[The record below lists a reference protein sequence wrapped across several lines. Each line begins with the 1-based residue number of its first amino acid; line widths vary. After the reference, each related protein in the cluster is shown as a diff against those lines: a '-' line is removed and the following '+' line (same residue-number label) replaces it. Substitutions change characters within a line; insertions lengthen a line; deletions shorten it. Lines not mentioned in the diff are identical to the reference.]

1 MAGGGGPNSVN
12 GGLVVTLDAADKIS
26 FSSGSVTWTDLSGN
40 NHSGSMTTGTMGTVS
55 GSESA
60 IAFNGSSDF
69 VTMSTISDTTTL
81 SVEMWINRGNDTSRQ
96 FLFNSGDVDINIDVG
111 HSNGMRIN
119 RNNANHPRYTNPSI
133 GEWTHFVTTA
143 PDKSTDPSVYVNGSL
158 QSGTGA
164 DFGTIIG
171 SGSFLGNF
179 GAGHVADVYTGLM
192 AVFKVYDRE
201 LSAKE
206 VLQNFDAQRSRYGL

>member
-1 MAGGGGPNSVN
+1 MALAYKVSDIIVSASNEPE
-12 GGLVVTLDAADKIS
+12 S
-26 FSSGSVTWTDLSGN
+26 FGRV
-40 NHSGSMTTGTMGTVS
+40 
-55 GSESA
+55 
-60 IAFNGSSDF
+60 
-69 VTMSTISDTTTL
+69 
-81 SVEMWINRGNDTSRQ
+81 SVEAQSMGKPIIASNIGGSNETIIDEKTG

-143 PDKSTDPSVYVNGSL
+143 PDKSTDPSLYVNGSL
-158 QSGTGA
+158 QSGTGG
-164 DFGTIIG
+164 DFGTILS

-179 GAGHVADVYTGLM
+179 GGGHISNVYTGLM

-201 LSAKE
+201 NKNCVRKNCKGKITKIFIS
-206 VLQNFDAQRSRYGL
+206 NRSSFFCKFCQK

>member
-12 GGLVVTLDAADKIS
+12 GGLVVTLDSADKIS
-26 FSSGSVTWTDLSGN
+26 FSSGSTTWDSLSGN

-69 VTMSTISDTTTL
+69 VTMSTISDSTTL
-81 SVEMWINRGNDTSRQ
+81 SVEMWINRGNDTTRQ

-143 PDKSTDPSVYVNGSL
+143 PDKSTDPSVYFNGSL

-164 DFGTIIG
+164 DFGGILS
-171 SGSFLGNF
+171 SGSFIGNY
-179 GAGHVADVYTGLM
+179 GGGHIDSVYTGLM
-192 AVFKVYDRE
+192 SAFKVYDRV

-206 VLQNFDAQRSRYGL
+206 VLQNFTAQRSRYGL